1 MANVKK
7 LKDEYKYHF
16 KYQMEVTL
24 AKSNRRKRPRLLPD
38 RKIEVFCND
47 LSDADSIAFR
57 TFLDQNVPEKYHSEA
72 TGMILSKEEV

>member
-24 AKSNRRKRPRLLPD
+24 AKSNRRKRPRFASG
-38 RKIEVFCND
+38 KIEVFCND
-47 LSDADSIAFR
+47 LSSADAIAFR

-72 TGMILSKEEV
+72 EGIILSKEEV

>member
-16 KYQMEVTL
+16 KYQMEVT
-24 AKSNRRKRPRLLPD
+24 LPD

-72 TGMILSKEEV
+72 EGIILSKEEV

>member
-1 MANVKK
+1 
-7 LKDEYKYHF
+7 
-16 KYQMEVTL
+16 
-24 AKSNRRKRPRLLPD
+24 
-38 RKIEVFCND
+38 VFCND